1 MSQHRPPI
9 APGRTRRIDG
19 SFAFIPH
26 RFLRDG
32 FLQSLTSDELRLY
45 LMLVLAADRDGISF
59 YSHRR
64 ICSVLELSTDAY
76 LQARE
81 SLLRKDLIAAE
92 GVRVQVLSLPEEPVV
107 VEPRPLPRRDQVAAC
122 EAILARLATGE
133 RK

>member
-9 APGRTRRIDG
+9 APRRTRRIDG

-32 FLQSLTSDELRLY
+32 FLQSLTSNELRLY

-64 ICSVLELSTDAY
+64 ICTVVELSTDAY
-76 LQARE
+76 QQARE